1 MSEDT
6 VTKPLHAHPSVRT
19 YLAIA
24 AILTGITVVEVA
36 MFYIPAISAT
46 AALAP
51 VLLVLSAAKFA
62 LVVMFFM
69 HLKPDSKIFTIIF
82 TAPLLLAGLMI
93 LALMTLLGAWWLG

>member
-1 MSEDT
+1 MSIELHCPQCEKLIKAPDT
-6 VTKPLHAHPSVRT
+6 AGGRHGKCPYCGRDV
-19 YLAIA
+19 
-24 AILTGITVVEVA
+24 
-36 MFYIPAISAT
+36 YIPAISAT

>member
-1 MSEDT
+1 MSENT
-6 VTKPLHAHPSVRT
+6 VTKPDAHPSVGT

-36 MFYIPAISAT
+36 MFYIPAISET
-46 AALAP
+46 AVLAP
-51 VLLVLSAAKFA
+51 ILLLLSGAKFA

-69 HLKPDSKIFTIIF
+69 HLKPDSKIFTVIF
-82 TAPLLLAGLMI
+82 TAPLVLAGLVV

>member
-6 VTKPLHAHPSVRT
+6 VTKPDAHPSVRT

-24 AILTGITVVEVA
+24 AMLTGITIVEVA
-36 MFYIPAISAT
+36 MFYIPAISET

-51 VLLVLSAAKFA
+51 ILLLLSAAKFA

-82 TAPLLLAGLMI
+82 TGPLVLAGLVI
-93 LALMTLLGAWWLG
+93 LALMTLLGAWRLG

>member
-1 MSEDT
+1 MSEGAAPKHD
-6 VTKPLHAHPSVRT
+6 AHPSVKV

-36 MFYIPAISAT
+36 IFYIPAIRET

-51 VLLVLSAAKFA
+51 VLLVLSAFKFA

-69 HLKPDSKIFTIIF
+69 HLKPDSKLFTLIF
-82 TAPLLLAGLMI
+82 TAPLALAVFVM
-93 LALMTLLGAWWLG
+93 LALMTLMGAWWFG